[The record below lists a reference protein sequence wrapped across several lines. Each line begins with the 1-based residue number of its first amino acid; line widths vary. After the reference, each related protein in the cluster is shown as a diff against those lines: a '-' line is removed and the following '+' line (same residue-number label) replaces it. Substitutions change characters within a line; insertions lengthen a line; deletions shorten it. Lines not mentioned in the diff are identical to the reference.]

1 MVEEILIELNSKM
14 QKAVAGL
21 ARELVIIRT
30 GRANPAIVENIM
42 VDYHG
47 ALIPIHQI
55 ATISAPEANLIVI
68 QPWDRTSLRNIEKAI
83 LKADIGLNPL
93 NDSNVIRVVIPPLSE
108 ERRIKLAKLVSKR
121 IEERRVV
128 LRNIRR
134 DSIAKLRQMEKSKEI
149 SQDKL
154 EDSIKQVDKIS
165 ESFINKANEIGQKK
179 EKEIREE

>member
-1 MVEEILIELNSKM
+1 
-14 QKAVAGL
+14 
-21 ARELVIIRT
+21 
-30 GRANPAIVENIM
+30 
-42 VDYHG
+42 
-47 ALIPIHQI
+47 
-55 ATISAPEANLIVI
+55 
-68 QPWDRTSLRNIEKAI
+68 
-83 LKADIGLNPL
+83 
-93 NDSNVIRVVIPPLSE
+93 PPLSE

-134 DSIAKLRQMEKSKEI
+134 DSIAKLRQMEKNKEI

>member
-14 QKAVAGL
+14 QKAVDGL
-21 ARELVIIRT
+21 ARELAIIRT

-47 ALIPIHQI
+47 ALIPVHQI

-93 NDSNVIRVVIPPLSE
+93 NDGNIIRVVIPPLSE
-108 ERRIKLAKLVSKR
+108 ERRIKLAKSVSKR
-121 IEERRVV
+121 VEERRVV

-134 DSIAKLRQMEKSKEI
+134 DSITKLRQMEKNKEI
-149 SQDKL
+149 SQDEL

-165 ESFINKANEIGQKK
+165 ESFIDKANEIGQKK
-179 EKEIREE
+179 GKEIREE

>member
-1 MVEEILIELNSKM
+1 MVEEILIKLNSEM
-14 QKAVAGL
+14 QKAVDGL
-21 ARELVIIRT
+21 ARELATIRT
-30 GRANPAIVENIM
+30 GRTAPTLVENIT

-55 ATISAPEANLIVI
+55 ATISVPEANLIVI

-93 NDSNVIRVVIPPLSE
+93 NAGDIIRVVIPPLSE
-108 ERRIKLAKLVSKR
+108 ERRIKLAKSVSKR
-121 IEERRVV
+121 VEERRVV

-134 DSIAKLRQMEKSKEI
+134 DGIAKLRQMEKNKEI
-149 SQDKL
+149 SQDEL
-154 EDSIKQVDKIS
+154 EDFIKQIDRIS
-165 ESFINKANEIGQKK
+165 ESFIDKANIIGQKK

>member
-14 QKAVAGL
+14 QKAVDGL
-21 ARELVIIRT
+21 ARELATIRT
-30 GRANPAIVENIM
+30 GRATPTLVENIM

-47 ALIPIHQI
+47 ALIPTYQI
-55 ATISAPEANLIVI
+55 ATLSVPEANLIVI

-93 NDSNVIRVVIPPLSE
+93 NDSNIIRVVIPPLSE
-108 ERRIKLAKLVSKR
+108 ERRIKLAKSVSKR
-121 IEERRVV
+121 VEERRVV

-134 DSIAKLRQMEKSKEI
+134 ESIAKLRQMEKNKEI
-149 SQDKL
+149 SQDEL
-154 EDSIKQVDKIS
+154 ENSIKQVDKIS
-165 ESFINKANEIGQKK
+165 ESFIDKANEIGQKK